1 MLMLMGHEEEEVQ
14 RAAQAANDRMM
25 SVMELLDRSQ
35 NVNFTKVMPKLKEM
49 LVEKKSSS
57 TSESALRW
65 MKFML

>member
-1 MLMLMGHEEEEVQ
+1 MLMGHEEEEVQ

-57 TSESALRW
+57 TS
-65 MKFML
+65 